1 MTQITT
7 KDTPPKG
14 IGPGE
19 DLPRGNILDHLDKL
33 TQSKGGKYFCPVCEG
48 NDLSINPKTGALT
61 CYTNECSWKSIMD
74 IIAPLEKRGGKKPI
88 NGASTKRG
96 QPRKFSSPSDKDKA
110 AAWAEIG
117 IEARVTEIFYEIEC
131 GSSSPAEANI
141 ALSAWCKEHG
151 HNAYAAGQLLKEKL
165 KKLKDTSGWDE
176 DELTPVLLKDYQKI
190 REKFGD
196 RLRYNTLFNQVELDG
211 ERFDPAAAKIELIV
225 EQRMKLKSGR
235 DDIGDCVMK
244 IAKDNQ
250 YNPVEE
256 YLLDCHRTH
265 GQCGDFL
272 QGFADRT
279 LGAVEPI
286 HNILVVKF
294 LVSAVARIFEP
305 GCKVDSALILQGA
318 QGWGKSSFFQILA
331 SSDWFDDSFGNAS
344 DKDERLKLHS
354 AWLLEWA
361 ELETVFRRKDVS
373 AVKAFITTKIDRIR
387 PPYGRSIE
395 FLSRRSVFCGTT
407 NEAEFLSDPTGNRR
421 FWIVPMGRRLDFQA
435 LERDRDQIWAAAVAL
450 YKSGYR
456 WDLSHEEEQASK
468 ELARQY
474 ESNDVWFD
482 EVADWVEGR
491 EKISIQEILTSCLR
505 IELHS
510 QSKKE
515 ELRIRSILT
524 RLNWQQVRNPVLHS
538 GKRVRIWTPPEG
550 FQSESTVPLCQDPA
564 NADF

>member
-1 MTQITT
+1 MTQITVQVA
-7 KDTPPKG
+7 PPNG
-14 IGPGE
+14 IGRGE

-33 TQSKGGKYFCPVCEG
+33 TPSKGGKYHCPVCQG

-74 IIAPLEKRGGKKPI
+74 IVAPLEKSTGGKPI

-96 QPRKFSSPSDKDKA
+96 KARKFSSPTDKDRA
-110 AAWAEIG
+110 AAFAEIG

-131 GSSSPAEANI
+131 GSSTPAEANI
-141 ALSAWCKEHG
+141 ALSAWCREHG

-165 KKLKDTSGWDE
+165 KKLKDSGGYDD
-176 DELTPVLLKDYQKI
+176 DELTPVMMRDYKKI
-190 REKFGD
+190 ADKFSD

-211 ERFDPAAAKIELIV
+211 VRFDPGAAKIELIV
-225 EQRMKLKSGR
+225 EHRMKLKGGR

-256 YLLDCHRTH
+256 YLIDCHRKY

-272 QGFADRT
+272 QGFAERT
-279 LGAVEPI
+279 LSATEAI
-286 HNILVVKF
+286 HNILVTKF

-305 GCKVDSALILQGA
+305 GCKVDTALILQGE

-331 SSDWFDDSFGNAS
+331 SSDWFDDSFGNSS

-395 FLSRRSVFCGTT
+395 FLPRRSVFCGTT
-407 NEAEFLSDPTGNRR
+407 NESEFLSDPTGNRR
-421 FWIVPMGRRLDFQA
+421 FWIVPMGRRLDFKA

-456 WDLSHEEEQASK
+456 WDLTHEEEQATK
-468 ELARQY
+468 EIGRQY
-474 ESNDVWFD
+474 ESNDAWFD
-482 EVADWVEGR
+482 EVAEWIEGQQ
-491 EKISIQEILTSCLR
+491 KISIQDILTNCLR

-515 ELRIRSILT
+515 QLRVRSILV
-524 RLNWQQVRNPVLHS
+524 RLNWQQVSNPVLFG

-550 FQSESTVPLCQDPA
+550 FQSESTVSLCQDPA
-564 NADF
+564 NDDF